1 MNTDKNAI
9 CDKLADLQ
17 VFSVFQNVQV
27 HWLLETIKHAC
38 DVSEASI
45 SKAGFKTELMSIR
58 EIKKKLKEKEERE
71 GDIQSWEVGGGVKVS
86 ER

>member
-17 VFSVFQNVQV
+17 VCSVFQNVQV
-27 HWLLETIKHAC
+27 HWLLEPIKHAC

-58 EIKKKLKEKEERE
+58 EIIKKAEGKRVERRRYPVL
-71 GDIQSWEVGGGVKVS
+71 GSWWWSKGL
-86 ER
+86 